1 MFDETIASAAAINNI
16 PQEWIKAV
24 IQVESNWNPD
34 AVNMGDPGGGAWGL
48 MQILLSTARG
58 LGYIGSGA
66 GLLDPGVN
74 IQYGARLL
82 GQLKTQYGTD
92 FRRIYSAYNSGNPD
106 RWQTSQ
112 EVYNNVMRAMEALGS
127 FLAQNPGISAG
138 ALAIVVL
145 LVILFAKRGF

>member
-1 MFDETIASAAAINNI
+1 MFDSVIASAAAINNI

-24 IQVESNWNPD
+24 IQVESNWNSN
-34 AVNMGDPGGGAWGL
+34 AVNMSDPGGGAWGL

-58 LGYIGSGA
+58 LGYAGSGS
-66 GLLDPGVN
+66 GLLDPEVN

-145 LVILFAKRGF
+145 LAILFVKRGF